1 MSFGFPRESIEK
13 RFRHLSR
20 CSDSKLF
27 NTSIILLLKFS
38 RTKERCVCVKVR
50 GEAKFMDSPRGL
62 TDFWFVARRL
72 PTIGNLEVCKCF
84 RFTCFSLHVMLH
96 TLHICVRSK
105 KMSIGSSGRIVIEI
119 DPDLKKKLYSI
130 LVQDGMS
137 LKSWFL
143 NEANLYLSSHQGSEK
158 IVAETS
164 VECLK

>member
-1 MSFGFPRESIEK
+1 
-13 RFRHLSR
+13 
-20 CSDSKLF
+20 
-27 NTSIILLLKFS
+27 
-38 RTKERCVCVKVR
+38 
-50 GEAKFMDSPRGL
+50 
-62 TDFWFVARRL
+62 
-72 PTIGNLEVCKCF
+72 
-84 RFTCFSLHVMLH
+84 
-96 TLHICVRSK
+96 
-105 KMSIGSSGRIVIEI
+105 MSIGSSGRIVIEI